1 MNETT
6 ITEQLSSLLL
16 EAFPGRARY
25 GFPSKF
31 TDPGLAV
38 SYYHSSASRTR
49 TVGNNT
55 VSYTQLFIIDIW
67 DDTQK
72 GVNEA
77 LATLEQT
84 LNRTPFVI
92 LLTQTIHEGGA
103 TKQWRKSVTVSVAQ
117 TI

>member
-6 ITEQLSSLLL
+6 VTEQLRQLLVQ
-16 EAFPGRARY
+16 AFSEKAKY

-31 TDPGLAV
+31 TEPGLAV
-38 SYYHSSASRTR
+38 SYYHSNASRKR
-49 TVGNNT
+49 TIRNRT
-55 VSYTQLFIIDIW
+55 VSYVHLYMIDIW

-77 LATLEQT
+77 LEALEQT
-84 LNRTPFVI
+84 LNNTPFVL

-103 TKQWRKSVTVSVAQ
+103 VKQWRKSVTVSVTQ
-117 TI
+117 TV